1 MDKLEIIVKALDDK
15 LAKDIVV
22 IDMQLASPV
31 FDTFVVCSA
40 DNERL
45 MNALKDS
52 VEDSM
57 AENGDRK
64 SVV

>member
-31 FDTFVVCSA
+31 LILLLFVQQI
-40 DNERL
+40 
-45 MNALKDS
+45 MN
-52 VEDSM
+52 V
-57 AENGDRK
+57 
-64 SVV
+64 

>member
-45 MNALKDS
+45 MNALKI
-52 VEDSM
+52 VLKIVWLKM
-57 AENGDRK
+57 VMK
-64 SVV
+64 

>member
-31 FDTFVVCSA
+31 FFFCCLLS
-40 DNERL
+40 R
-45 MNALKDS
+45 
-52 VEDSM
+52 
-57 AENGDRK
+57 
-64 SVV
+64 